1 MTKESEKEKR
11 NGRERIKNG
20 GASGV
25 KISFIRD
32 VTSRTINEPILA
44 RY

>member
-1 MTKESEKEKR
+1 MGEKGLR
-11 NGRERIKNG
+11 MG
-20 GASGV
+20 GAGGV

-32 VTSRTINEPILA
+32 VTSRTINEPIWA

>member
-11 NGRERIKNG
+11 NGRERIKNWGGG
-20 GASGV
+20 GAGGV

-32 VTSRTINEPILA
+32 VTSRTINEPI
-44 RY
+44 